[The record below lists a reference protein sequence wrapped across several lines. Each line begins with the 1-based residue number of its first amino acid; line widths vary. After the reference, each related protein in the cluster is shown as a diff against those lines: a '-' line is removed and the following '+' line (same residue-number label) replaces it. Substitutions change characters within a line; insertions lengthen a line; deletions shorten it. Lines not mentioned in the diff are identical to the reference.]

1 MGGKEK
7 EKMTTH
13 CTICHDTYT
22 DPFIADFQN
31 GICLPCQAQQ
41 WHDEWE
47 RDVEKELV
55 KLNAKLGTSYDF
67 DAFCYECWMTPG
79 LLVAGLS
86 ESETPILYEVYLRE
100 LENVEEYYGVKKQL
114 RLL

>member
-1 MGGKEK
+1 
-7 EKMTTH
+7 MTIR
-13 CTICHDTYT
+13 CIQCHDEYAE
-22 DPFIADFQN
+22 PFIEDFQN

-47 RDVEKELV
+47 RDVEKELA
-55 KLNAKLGTSYDF
+55 KLNAKLGAAYDF
-67 DAFCYECWMTPG
+67 DAFCYECWIAPG
-79 LLVAGLS
+79 LLVGALS

-100 LENVEEYYGVKKQL
+100 LDNMEEYYGVKNQL